1 MSSMQPASS
10 GRQLPRGHLL
20 ARNRSFRRTL
30 EAENKSPRTI
40 EAYTDA
46 VRLLATHC
54 QAHGHPVLAG
64 ELQRAHTQAFIADQ
78 LARWKP
84 ATAHNRYRGLHAF
97 FNWAVAEGDLQSS
110 PMDGMKP
117 PQLPEQPVEV
127 VRPEHIARLLRAG
140 EGRDFTSR
148 RDTAVILLLVDT
160 GMRRAECAGM
170 TLDDVDLDQ
179 RIVWVLGKGRRP
191 RRCRSAAGPPRPS
204 TGIYEHGKG
213 IDRPIFRAYGWPQRA
228 HDPVGDLPDRAR
240 SSRAAEPPA
249 MHPHQLRHA
258 FATSWL
264 AEGGNEN
271 ELMLVAGWKSRT
283 MIDRYTRATAVERAR
298 ASHAHL
304 SPADRLSTGSA
315 MLPRRIGAHRTAHD
329 VPRQAS
335 WSAPGEHILTMNPA
349 VTAVRISVSPARW
362 RPWTARCALCTRLQD
377 PPGGRP
383 PYR

>member
-1 MSSMQPASS
+1 MSHPQPADP

-20 ARNRSFRRTL
+20 VLNRSFRRTL

-46 VRLLATHC
+46 VRLLATYA
-54 QAHGHPVLAG
+54 QAHGQPLLAD
-64 ELQRAHTQAFIADQ
+64 EFRREHLQEFITDQ

-84 ATAHNRYRGLHAF
+84 ATAHNRYRGLQAF
-97 FNWAVAEGDLQSS
+97 FKWAVTEGDLEVS

-117 PQLPEQPVEV
+117 PRLPEQPVDV
-127 VRPEHIARLLRAG
+127 IRPEHLARLLSTC
-140 EGRDFTSR
+140 EGRTFASR

-191 RRCRSAAGPPRPS
+191 RALPIGRKTAQAVDRYLRLREGHRLAHLPQLWIGRNGPMTPS
-204 TGIYEHGKG
+204 GVYQVVH
-213 IDRPIFRAYGWPQRA
+213 
-228 HDPVGDLPDRAR
+228 DRAR
-240 SSRAAEPPA
+240 AAGLPA

-271 ELMLVAGWKSRT
+271 ELMLMAGWKSRT
-283 MIDRYTRATAVERAR
+283 MIDRYTKATAVERAR
-298 ASHAHL
+298 ASHARL
-304 SPADRLSTGSA
+304 SPADRL
-315 MLPRRIGAHRTAHD
+315 
-329 VPRQAS
+329 
-335 WSAPGEHILTMNPA
+335 
-349 VTAVRISVSPARW
+349 
-362 RPWTARCALCTRLQD
+362 
-377 PPGGRP
+377 
-383 PYR
+383 